1 MKTELLRKMK
11 LIGFMLMMVS
21 ANAFANS
28 ANEEKNTLNVVSQK
42 TINLSTSDNTTTI
55 PIVLRVGED
64 MNVTI
69 SEDAGYRYNPNLTD
83 VEEYD
88 GGSIVW
94 DDGARSFVIRITAV
108 SRGRVVLRLVLV
120 AIDGYS
126 TKYVDIVIEIN

>member
-55 PIVLRVGED
+55 PVVMQENETRDVPIPVD
-64 MNVTI
+64 I
-69 SEDAGYRYNPNLTD
+69 GYQYNRDLTD
-83 VEEYD
+83 IEEYD

>member
-55 PIVLRVGED
+55 PVVLRVGED
-64 MNVTI
+64 TDVTI
-69 SEDAGYRYNPNLTD
+69 SEDVGYRFDFNRTIINKY
-83 VEEYD
+83 E
-88 GGSIVW
+88 GGNIEWSNST
-94 DDGARSFVIRITAV
+94 RSYVIRITAV
-108 SRGRVVLRLVLV
+108 SKGRVVLRFVLV